1 MCDQIAIRAGCAR
14 ARIIF
19 GSVSL
24 TGFPGIP
31 GSILFSASS
40 FPVSSLISETI
51 LSKEMLRNASGKIP
65 VEADA
70 MQREIF
76 TQDHDE
82 FRDMVRAFIAKEI
95 TPYHDQWERDGV
107 VSRDVWLAAGR
118 AGLLGIHIDEKYGG
132 GGDPDYR
139 YYVVLNQELAR
150 AGASGPMFQL
160 HNDMIGPYLDRLCTP
175 EQRERWLPGYCS
187 GELVAAIAMTEPG
200 AGSDLQGIRS
210 TAIRDGDH
218 YLLNGQ
224 KTFLSN
230 GQLGDIVIVV
240 ARTEPDAGHRGISLL
255 VVERGMA
262 GFERGRN
269 LEKVG
274 MHAQDTSELFFSDV
288 RVPARNLL
296 GEEGGGF
303 VALMQNLP
311 RERVSIG
318 ATALAAAEKVFEEAL
333 AYAKERQAFGRPIG
347 SFQHNRFVLAEM
359 ATELAVARAFTDRA
373 VLQHTDGELSNTD
386 ASMVKWWDTELCNR
400 VVDRCLQLYGGYGY
414 MAEYPVARAFADSR
428 VQTIF
433 GGTTEIMKEIIGRD
447 LGV

>member
-1 MCDQIAIRAGCAR
+1 
-14 ARIIF
+14 
-19 GSVSL
+19 V
-24 TGFPGIP
+24 
-31 GSILFSASS
+31 
-40 FPVSSLISETI
+40 
-51 LSKEMLRNASGKIP
+51 
-65 VEADA
+65 
-70 MQREIF
+70 
-76 TQDHDE
+76 
-82 FRDMVRAFIAKEI
+82 
-95 TPYHDQWERDGV
+95 
-107 VSRDVWLAAGR
+107 
-118 AGLLGIHIDEKYGG
+118 
-132 GGDPDYR
+132 
-139 YYVVLNQELAR
+139 
-150 AGASGPMFQL
+150 
-160 HNDMIGPYLDRLCTP
+160 
-175 EQRERWLPGYCS
+175 
-187 GELVAAIAMTEPG
+187 
-200 AGSDLQGIRS
+200 
-210 TAIRDGDH
+210 
-218 YLLNGQ
+218 LNGQ
-224 KTFLSN
+224 KTFISN
-230 GQLGDIVIVV
+230 GQLADLVIVV
-240 ARTEPDAGHRGISLL
+240 ARTDADAGHRGISLL

-318 ATALAAAEKVFEEAL
+318 ATALAAAEKAFEEAL
-333 AYAKERQAFGRPIG
+333 AYAKQRQAFGRPIG